1 MRMSVLTN
9 KFKIIRYFI
18 KNGIFN
24 EERAIEISK
33 FDHNTIE
40 AVVHSQL
47 LVQVDGRVY
56 LDKPLYD
63 FRYKEK
69 YIYYGEI
76 ILLIIFLIFAFH
88 ASYLKTTLFWRE

>member
-1 MRMSVLTN
+1 M
-9 KFKIIRYFI
+9 
-18 KNGIFN
+18 
-24 EERAIEISK
+24 EEKAIEISK

-40 AVVHSQL
+40 ALVHSQL

-63 FRYKEK
+63 HRYKEK
-69 YIYYGEI
+69 YIHYGEI

-88 ASYLKTTLFWRE
+88 ASICKNLNKEESFFNSFNRFR